1 MSEWQTI
8 NQCMKEQDHSSQIL
22 GRQQALQI
30 AAGGGV
36 TEDLRP
42 LVWPRLD
49 RETTFDLKPERVST
63 ESLFQT
69 DGSGCHG
76 RKCLTYGIVSKGDVV
91 QHHPLRTSTQIKQGP
106 GLHHRRSE

>member
-8 NQCMKEQDHSSQIL
+8 NQCMKEQDRSSQTL

-42 LVWPRLD
+42 LVWPRLA
-49 RETTFDLKPERVST
+49 REMTLDLNPERVST

-69 DGSGCHG
+69 DGSGYHG
-76 RKCLTYGIVSKGDVV
+76 SGCICGSVV
-91 QHHPLRTSTQIKQGP
+91 F
-106 GLHHRRSE
+106 